1 VAAGV
6 QLRRL
11 SNTEF
16 SADRCLAN
24 RHQNC
29 AGPPPPALLSVLS
42 APAPTALGPFLLG
55 RRRIRGRV
63 ARYPQPTQEVAL
75 SNQYRVCSS
84 VQPGTAK
91 RAGAVTPWLGRTMT
105 CWRVRKCTVGGLER
119 CTVAASAEAHRVI
132 NRPKA
137 KQNASQLLQS
147 TYRRSARAAPPPNAT
162 RAVPA
167 SHSWGARGRFGTV
180 SAGGSRAGREIARY

>member
-1 VAAGV
+1 LFGGTVGKDTVSRTWRKVKSDWDAWHTRSLRLILDGTVVRVRLDRKATSISLLVVLGV
-6 QLRRL
+6 R
-11 SNTEF
+11 N
-16 SADRCLAN
+16 
-24 RHQNC
+24 
-29 AGPPPPALLSVLS
+29 P
-42 APAPTALGPFLLG
+42 G
-55 RRRIRGRV
+55 RRRAVCPNRVGTMAPVSEDRAGRNGSTGRIRAGRA
-63 ARYPQPTQEVAL
+63 ARYPQPAQEVAL

-137 KQNASQLLQS
+137 KAERIAMLSN
-147 TYRRSARAAPPPNAT
+147 RAT
-162 RAVPA
+162 AVLRGSPA
-167 SHSWGARGRFGTV
+167 
-180 SAGGSRAGREIARY
+180 